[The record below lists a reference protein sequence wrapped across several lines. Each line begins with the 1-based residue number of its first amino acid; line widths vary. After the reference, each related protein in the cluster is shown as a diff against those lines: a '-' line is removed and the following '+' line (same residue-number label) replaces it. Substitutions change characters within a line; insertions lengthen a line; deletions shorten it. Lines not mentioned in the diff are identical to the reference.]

1 VRNFLRL
8 RKRTQHWSLEFTFIR
23 CNHHNLEDGDR
34 VDMMRVSAAALAAAL
49 VSLASAQVDLG
60 GNNYDQFNY
69 RSTSTSPNNDY
80 GPEEWGKV
88 RCGDLDTC
96 VSVLC
101 LVNTICALV
110 SSVLVVNNSWD
121 GRIHITKGF
130 NGQSRKTVVCGVQR
144 QQGTMANAVA
154 KTISHR
160 STWSETGP
168 WNA

>member
-1 VRNFLRL
+1 
-8 RKRTQHWSLEFTFIR
+8 
-23 CNHHNLEDGDR
+23 
-34 VDMMRVSAAALAAAL
+34 MMRVSAAALVAAAL
-49 VSLASAQVDLG
+49 VSLASAQVDTS

-101 LVNTICALV
+101 LVNKICALV

-121 GRIHITKGF
+121 GRIRITKEF
-130 NGQSRKTVVCGVQR
+130 NGQSRKTAVCGVR
-144 QQGTMANAVA
+144 HLQGTMANAVG

-160 STWSETGP
+160 STWSETGH